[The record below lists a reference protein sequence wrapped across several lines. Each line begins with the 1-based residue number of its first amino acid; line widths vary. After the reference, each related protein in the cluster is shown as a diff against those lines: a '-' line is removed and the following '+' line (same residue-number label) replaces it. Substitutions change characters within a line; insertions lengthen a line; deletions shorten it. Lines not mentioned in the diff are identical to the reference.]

1 MSFAPASRHSVPLLV
16 CASTLLSVLALA
28 QFPVSQQSTQTTPDK
43 PQNLPQPRP
52 SGMATGGIHAPIKD
66 SHSRPITAGGFVDG
80 APVVFLDITH
90 QAGLDKFHHRAG
102 SPEKSTIIDAP
113 GSGVALLDY
122 DNDGWLDIYLLNG
135 STLAATK
142 GAEPPPRAMLFHNNH
157 DGTFTDVT
165 DKAGVSND
173 RWGFGVAVADY
184 DNDGWPDIYVSNYGK
199 NRLYHN
205 NHDGTFTDVAE
216 KAGVALGGWSTG
228 ATWGDYD
235 RDGLLDLFV
244 PGYVHYDL
252 DHPILAGK
260 GGVPEGA
267 CQYRGVNVFCGPMGL
282 LGEGDHLFHNNG
294 DGTFIDVSA
303 KAGVADREGRY
314 GFASVFADV
323 DDDGWLDLIV
333 ANDSTPNYL
342 YRNRHN
348 GTFED
353 VSYMSGF
360 ALNEEG
366 RAQASM
372 GIALGDYNRSGRLGL
387 FITTFS
393 DDYKTLYR
401 NDGDASFTDVSF
413 KAGLGSPTI
422 PFLGWGTGFLDFD
435 NDGLLDLFIANGHV
449 YPIADQRD
457 WGTTWAQ
464 RPQLFRNLD
473 GTRFQEVPPAT
484 GSGLASVV
492 CSRGATFGDLFN
504 DGHIDVVLNNLDSPP
519 TLLRNVVHNTNHWI
533 TLKLVGQT
541 FPSVPSS
548 SPSAAVAQG
557 GALRGFTPRDAIG
570 AKVFLTAGGVRQRA
584 DVFSGGSYASS
595 SDPRLHFGLGS
606 ASKVDKLEILWPSGF
621 REEVTLP
628 CIDCIVQVT
637 EGKGAVTT
645 AAH

>member
-1 MSFAPASRHSVPLLV
+1 MS
-16 CASTLLSVLALA
+16 
-28 QFPVSQQSTQTTPDK
+28 
-43 PQNLPQPRP
+43 
-52 SGMATGGIHAPIKD
+52 TGGIHAPIKD

-90 QAGLDKFHHRAG
+90 QAGLDKFRHRSG
-102 SPEKSTIIDAP
+102 SAEKATIIEAP

-135 STLAATK
+135 STIDAVK
-142 GAEPPPRAMLFHNNH
+142 GVESPPRAMLLHNNH

-165 DKAGVSND
+165 EKAGVANE

-228 ATWGDYD
+228 PTWGDYD
-235 RDGLLDLFV
+235 HDGLLDLFV

-252 DHPILAGK
+252 DRPILAGK

-282 LGEGDHLFHNNG
+282 LGESDHLFHNNG
-294 DGTFIDVSA
+294 DGTFTDVSL

-342 YRNRHN
+342 YRNRHD

-353 VSYMSGF
+353 ISYLSGF

-372 GIALGDYNRSGRLGL
+372 GIALGDFNHSGRLGL

-401 NDGDASFTDVSF
+401 NDGDASFTDISF
-413 KAGLGSPTI
+413 KAGLGNPTI

-435 NDGLLDLFIANGHV
+435 NDGFLDLFIANGHV

-473 GTRFQEVPPAT
+473 GAKFQEVPPAT
-484 GSGLASVV
+484 GSGLAAVV
-492 CSRGATFGDLFN
+492 CSRGAAFGDLFN
-504 DGHIDVVLNNLDSPP
+504 DGHIDVVLNNLDSSP
-519 TLLRNVVHNTNHWI
+519 TLLRNVVNNGNHWI
-533 TLKLVGQT
+533 TLKLI
-541 FPSVPSS
+541 
-548 SPSAAVAQG
+548 G
-557 GALRGFTPRDAIG
+557 GPKSPRDAIG
-570 AKVFLTAGGVRQRA
+570 AKAFLTAGGVRQRA

-606 ASKVDKLEILWPSGF
+606 ASKVDKLEILWPSGA
-621 REEVTLP
+621 REEVTVP
-628 CIDCIVQVT
+628 CIDCIVQLT
-637 EGKGAVTT
+637 EGKGGATKLFP
-645 AAH
+645 